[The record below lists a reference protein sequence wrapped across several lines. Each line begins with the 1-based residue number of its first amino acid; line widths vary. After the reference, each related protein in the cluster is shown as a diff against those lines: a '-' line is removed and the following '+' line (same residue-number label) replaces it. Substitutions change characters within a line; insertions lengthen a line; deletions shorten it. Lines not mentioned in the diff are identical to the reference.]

1 MRTSGRGFARASRPA
16 APTGGPP
23 PTAAAS
29 SASGCSPEPRSS
41 SGGPTRAPGPRC
53 DSRCHTAGGSPAP
66 LGGCAARAR
75 GRLAVPHGW
84 RLAVAIGVVL
94 AAIGLLVLQL
104 WSVARLPVER
114 RIAARPKMANVA
126 FMLPHTRQEERWF
139 VALSLTAG
147 ACEEL
152 LFRGYLPWV
161 FAPWLGSVGALAA
174 VAVAFGASHSYQGR
188 TGAIRATI
196 AGFAMAAIAWISG
209 SLTPRVGARALIDIG
224 GGTIGYWLLREQKV
238 VNAPLPA

>member
-16 APTGGPP
+16 APTRGPP

-53 DSRCHTAGGSPAP
+53 DSRCHTAGDPPSRLAWSSPRSDCWSRSS
-66 LGGCAARAR
+66 GRAR
-75 GRLAVPHGW
+75 GRRSCIAP
-84 RLAVAIGVVL
+84 
-94 AAIGLLVLQL
+94 LVLPL
-104 WSVARLPVER
+104 WAVARLPVGH
-114 RIAARPKMANVA
+114 RIAARPKMANLA

-139 VALSLTAG
+139 VGLSLTAG
-147 ACEEL
+147 YCEEL

-174 VAVAFGASHSYQGR
+174 VAVAFGASHFYQGR

-196 AGFAMAAIAWISG
+196 AGFVMAAIAWISG
-209 SLTPRVGARALIDIG
+209 SLIPGMIAHALIDIG

>member
-1 MRTSGRGFARASRPA
+1 MPGPMDWLFTFTLLVMATLYEYAYFWPRFRAGVAAGRADAR
-16 APTGGPP
+16 
-23 PTAAAS
+23 PTAYRRGIIGQWLFA
-29 SASGCSPEPRSS
+29 G
-41 SGGPTRAPGPRC
+41 
-53 DSRCHTAGGSPAP
+53 TALVIWWANARPWPA
-66 LGGCAARAR
+66 L
-75 GRLAVPHGW
+75 RLAVPHGW

-104 WSVARLPVER
+104 WSVARLPVEH

-139 VALSLTAG
+139 VGLSLTAG
-147 ACEEL
+147 YCEEL

-174 VAVAFGASHSYQGR
+174 VAVAFGASHFYQGR

-196 AGFAMAAIAWISG
+196 AGFVMAAIAWISG
-209 SLTPRVGARALIDIG
+209 SLIPGMIAHALIDIG